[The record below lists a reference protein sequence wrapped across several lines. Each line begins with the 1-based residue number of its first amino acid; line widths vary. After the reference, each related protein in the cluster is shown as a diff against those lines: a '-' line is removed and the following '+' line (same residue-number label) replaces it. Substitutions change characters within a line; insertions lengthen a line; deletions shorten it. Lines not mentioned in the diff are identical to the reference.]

1 MKPLDPAWL
10 DAQYNNRARVPGYAR
25 FLERWAQA
33 SALARER
40 LSRRLDLR
48 YGDGP
53 NETLDL
59 FPSPRANAPVLVFIH
74 GGYWRALDK
83 SDQSFV
89 APAFVAAG
97 AMVVLPNYELCPSG
111 TVESISL
118 QMARAVAWVW
128 RHAALYGGDPQRIV
142 VAGHSAGGHLAAMMA
157 ACDWKRV
164 GADLPERLLAGSLAL
179 SGLFELEPIRCTP
192 FPAGRPSAH
201 PGDGGSHQPRPLQG
215 SGRRAARLGGCGDES
230 EEFHRQTTSSGS
242 MGSTHRAGVR
252 GGTGHQPLHRAPRT
266 GDTRQ
271 RGAPECARSAGVAV
285 SGRKDY
291 YHAYQMI
298 ANVLF

>member
-10 DAQYNNRARVPGYAR
+10 DAQYNNRARVPGYER

-40 LSRRLDLR
+40 LSRRIDLR

-59 FPSPRANAPVLVFIH
+59 FPSPRADAPVLVFIH

-97 AMVVLPNYELCPSG
+97 AMVILPNYELCPRGSI
-111 TVESISL
+111 ESISL
-118 QMARAVAWVW
+118 QMARAVAWAW
-128 RHAALYGGDPQRIV
+128 RNAALYGGDPKRIV

-157 ACDWKRV
+157 ACDWRRV
-164 GADLPERLLAGSLAL
+164 GADLPKRMLAGSLAL
-179 SGLFELEPIRCTP
+179 SGLFDLEPMRHTP
-192 FPAGRPSAH
+192 FLKDDLRLTPEMVNRTSPARFAD
-201 PGDGGSHQPRPLQG
+201 PGGVLHAWVG
-215 SGRRAARLGGCGDES
+215 GDES
-230 EEFHRQTTSSGS
+230 EEFHRQNELIRQAWG
-242 MGSTHRAGVR
+242 
-252 GGTGHQPLHRAPRT
+252 PRT
-266 GDTRQ
+266 VPVCSSVPGTNHFSVLHELATPD
-271 RGAPECARSAGVAV
+271 GAVHRSALALLGL
-285 SGRKDY
+285 R
-291 YHAYQMI
+291 
-298 ANVLF
+298 

>member
-59 FPSPRANAPVLVFIH
+59 FPSPRANAPVLIFIH

-97 AMVVLPNYELCPSG
+97 AMVVLPNYELCPRG
-111 TVESISL
+111 TIETISL

-128 RHAALYGGDPQRIV
+128 RHAALYGGDPRRIV

-164 GADLPERLLAGSLAL
+164 GADLPERVLAGSLAL
-179 SGLFELEPIRCTP
+179 SGLFELEPIRHTP
-192 FPAGRPSAH
+192 F
-201 PGDGGSHQPRPLQG
+201 LQDDL
-215 SGRRAARLGGCGDES
+215 RLTPEMAARTSPARFKDPGGVLHAWVGGDES
-230 EEFHRQTTSSGS
+230 EEFHRQNDLIRQQWG
-242 MGSTHRAGVR
+242 
-252 GGTGHQPLHRAPRT
+252 PRT
-266 GDTRQ
+266 VPVCAA
-271 RGAPECARSAGVAV
+271 APGTNHFTVLHELATPDSAVHRSALDLLGL
-285 SGRKDY
+285 R
-291 YHAYQMI
+291 
-298 ANVLF
+298 

>member
-1 MKPLDPAWL
+1 MKRLDPAWL

-33 SALARER
+33 SAFARER

-97 AMVVLPNYELCPSG
+97 AMVIVPNYELCPRG
-111 TVESISL
+111 SIETISV
-118 QMARAVAWVW
+118 QMARALAWAW
-128 RHAALYGGDPQRIV
+128 RHAALYGGDPRRIV

-157 ACDWKRV
+157 ACDWKQV
-164 GADLPERLLAGSLAL
+164 GVDLPERLLAGSLAL
-179 SGLFELEPIRCTP
+179 SGLFDLEPFRHTP
-192 FPAGRPSAH
+192 FLKDDLALTSEMVARTSPARFAD
-201 PGDGGSHQPRPLQG
+201 PGGVLHAWVG
-215 SGRRAARLGGCGDES
+215 GDES
-230 EEFHRQTTSSGS
+230 EEFHRQNELIRQQWG
-242 MGSTHRAGVR
+242 
-252 GGTGHQPLHRAPRT
+252 PRT
-266 GDTRQ
+266 VPVCAS
-271 RGAPECARSAGVAV
+271 APGTNHFTVLHELATPDSPVHQSALELLDL
-285 SGRKDY
+285 R
-291 YHAYQMI
+291 
-298 ANVLF
+298 

>member
-10 DAQYNNRARVPGYAR
+10 DAQYNNRARVPGHAR

-48 YGDGP
+48 YGEGP

-179 SGLFELEPIRCTP
+179 SGLFELEPIRRTP
-192 FPAGRPSAH
+192 F
-201 PGDGGSHQPRPLQG
+201 LQG
-215 SGRRAARLGGCGDES
+215 DLRLTPEMVARTSPARFKDPGGVLHAWVGGDES
-230 EEFHRQTTSSGS
+230 EEFHRQNELIRQQWGS
-242 MGSTHRAGVR
+242 RTVPVCAAAPGANHFTVLHELATPDSAVHGSALDLLGL
-252 GGTGHQPLHRAPRT
+252 Q
-266 GDTRQ
+266 
-271 RGAPECARSAGVAV
+271 
-285 SGRKDY
+285 
-291 YHAYQMI
+291 
-298 ANVLF
+298 

>member
-33 SALARER
+33 SALARGR

-59 FPSPRANAPVLVFIH
+59 FPSPRANAPVLIFIH

-97 AMVVLPNYELCPSG
+97 AMVVLPNYELVPS
-111 TVESISL
+111 
-118 QMARAVAWVW
+118 RNH
-128 RHAALYGGDPQRIV
+128 RD
-142 VAGHSAGGHLAAMMA
+142 
-157 ACDWKRV
+157 
-164 GADLPERLLAGSLAL
+164 DLPSDGARCRLGVAPCGAVRRRSAAHRR
-179 SGLFELEPIRCTP
+179 GRATR
-192 FPAGRPSAH
+192 PAGTWP
-201 PGDGGSHQPRPLQG
+201 P
-215 SGRRAARLGGCGDES
+215 
-230 EEFHRQTTSSGS
+230 
-242 MGSTHRAGVR
+242 
-252 GGTGHQPLHRAPRT
+252 
-266 GDTRQ
+266 
-271 RGAPECARSAGVAV
+271 
-285 SGRKDY
+285 
-291 YHAYQMI
+291 
-298 ANVLF
+298 